1 MAEHQDGQSTAA
13 WTAVAIVLL
22 ATFLIGL
29 AVVIVSWPVAIV
41 GMVLVIVGVAAGRI
55 LASAGYGQTKLERS
69 ARSTQAR

>member
-41 GMVLVIVGVAAGRI
+41 GIVLVFVGVAAGKI
-55 LASAGYGQTKLERS
+55 LASAGYGQPKPEQS
-69 ARSTQAR
+69 PRSTQAR